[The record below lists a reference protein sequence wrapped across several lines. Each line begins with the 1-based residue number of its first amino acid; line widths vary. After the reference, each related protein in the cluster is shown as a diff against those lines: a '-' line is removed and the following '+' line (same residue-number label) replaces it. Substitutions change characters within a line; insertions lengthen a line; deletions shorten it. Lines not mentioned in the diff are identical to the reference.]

1 MLGFLLAIKLNGIK
15 KGRCFCTFPSM
26 KELKNIKPLQL
37 DILHIRIAAFR
48 DQNL

>member
-1 MLGFLLAIKLNGIK
+1 MGGHFYFASYSYLIQG
-15 KGRCFCTFPSM
+15 

-48 DQNL
+48 DSIQPTA